1 MHIQACTL
9 LLILS
14 LGLFICFCCCVV
26 VWLQVEEGGGPPP
39 KHKYAVRPPR
49 DLASK
54 FEVRME
60 EKERGKIEEIK
71 KLQREEEQAAQAVS
85 A

>member
-1 MHIQACTL
+1 ME
-9 LLILS
+9 
-14 LGLFICFCCCVV
+14 
-26 VWLQVEEGGGPPP
+26 EEGEPPP
-39 KHKYAVRPPR
+39 KIKYAVRPPR

-71 KLQREEEQAAQAVS
+71 RRQREEEAAAQAVS
-85 A
+85 AQQCWVWAVGAVIEDSGRL